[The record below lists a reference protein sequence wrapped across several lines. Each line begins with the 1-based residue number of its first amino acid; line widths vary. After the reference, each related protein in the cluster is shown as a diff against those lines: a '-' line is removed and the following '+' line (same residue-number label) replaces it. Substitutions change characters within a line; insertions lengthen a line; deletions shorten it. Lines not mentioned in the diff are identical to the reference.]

1 MTPDAALLNSAVW
14 LASWEKVSRE
24 DLRRLLRSHTPD
36 DAVEILKR
44 EVPSGTPD
52 TEKIERKSESA
63 FSHYMKA
70 VIYGSDD
77 YPDILVNLPDPPV
90 VLFYRGDLAGFLSM
104 PAIAV
109 IGSRR
114 CTTYGRKVARSLARD
129 FVRSGVAVVSGLARG
144 IDSEAHRGVIEA
156 GGVTMAVL
164 GNGLD
169 VCYPPEHDRL
179 SEMIVEKGV
188 LLSEYPPGTEPAKYR
203 FPERNRLISGLSR
216 GVVVVEAGRK
226 SGTMITVNTALDQ
239 GRDVFAVPGEVTR
252 ALSMGTNMLLRDGA
266 GVVISAAD
274 VLEPLGLAHD
284 PGKSGETYEPE
295 SDAQRLILEHLSVET
310 LHFDQLL
317 RLAGV
322 GTAVLQSELLTLE
335 MAGVVAQHP
344 GKFYSLGGRA

>member
-1 MTPDAALLNSAVW
+1 MNSAI
-14 LASWEKVSRE
+14 LLSSWEKVSRE
-24 DLRRLLRSHTPD
+24 DLRRLLRSNTPGE
-36 DAVEILKR
+36 AVEILKR
-44 EVPSGTPD
+44 EVPSGVPD
-52 TEKIERKSESA
+52 TEEIERKAETAS
-63 FSHYMKA
+63 SHCMKT
-70 VIYGSDD
+70 VIYGSED

-90 VLFYRGDLAGFLSM
+90 VLFYRGNLAGFLSM

-114 CTTYGRKVARSLARD
+114 CTTYGRKVARTLARD

-144 IDSEAHRGVIEA
+144 IDGEAHRGVIEA

-179 SEMIVEKGV
+179 SKKIIKKGV
-188 LLSEYPPGTEPAKYR
+188 ILSEYPPGTEPARYR
-203 FPERNRLISGLSR
+203 FPERNRLISGFSR

-266 GVVISAAD
+266 GVVITAAD
-274 VLEPLGLAHD
+274 VLEPLGLVLA
-284 PGKSGETYEPE
+284 PEKSGGTFEPE
-295 SDAQRLILEHLSVET
+295 SDTQRVILEHLSVAT

-322 GTAVLQSELLTLE
+322 GTAVLQSELLNLE

-344 GKFYSLGGRA
+344 GKFYSLGSGLKS